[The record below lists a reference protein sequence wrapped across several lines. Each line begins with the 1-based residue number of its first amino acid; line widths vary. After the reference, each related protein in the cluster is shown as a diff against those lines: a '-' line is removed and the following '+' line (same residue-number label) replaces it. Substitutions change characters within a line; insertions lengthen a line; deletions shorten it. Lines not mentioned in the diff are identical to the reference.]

1 MNSQQINCNIN
12 TYSPRLS
19 LKRSHIYCNDIPNT
33 PQCSPETQYKR
44 LKTPNNSSM
53 QLMSVTNNDNE
64 IIATGTP
71 WEKCIDEYG
80 NITGNTTVYFI

>member
-33 PQCSPETQYKR
+33 PQCSPEIPYKR
-44 LKTPNNSSM
+44 LKPLDKPSIK
-53 QLMSVTNNDNE
+53 LMSVINDDNE

-80 NITGNTTVYFI
+80 NITWKTTVCFI